1 MKSVEEMRQRLAA
14 ATGQEVLG
22 RRRQEDASK
31 GKLKEARGI
40 IRALERELET
50 IELRQAF
57 LDVLE
62 EAPDPDPLMI
72 RPGKRKKGSLPP
84 ATFFALA
91 SDWHVGERV
100 RPENVQHRNEYSPE
114 IAQERANQYFD
125 SVLTMLNASRGAWTI
140 DEMVFWLG
148 GDLMTGYIHEEY
160 LSENFL
166 SPTEE
171 ALLAHEVL
179 VSGID
184 RLLAESDCKRILI
197 PTSNGN
203 HGRTGKKI
211 NVAAYARNSYEWM
224 LYQFLERHYHDEPR
238 VQLQIANGYNNV
250 LDVYGF
256 RVNFHHG
263 DAIGYGGG
271 VGGLSIPAL
280 RRIGR
285 QAQGIPPEWEGTDM
299 GSPHLNVFGHF
310 HQRLH
315 VGPFIVNGSLIGW
328 NDFAE
333 RIGCPFEVPAQTC
346 FVIDER
352 YRAVSHYSP
361 LLVDKTR
368 IHAKRAR
375 AR

>member
-1 MKSVEEMRQRLAA
+1 MRAVLAA
-14 ATGQEVLG
+14 PDSQEVLE
-22 RRRQEDASK
+22 RSRQQDASK
-31 GKLKEARGI
+31 GKLREARKI
-40 IRALERELET
+40 IHALERELET
-50 IELRQAF
+50 VELRQAF

-62 EAPDPDPLMI
+62 EAPDPDPIVI
-72 RPGKRKKGSLPP
+72 REGRRKKKKLPP

-100 RPENVQHRNEYSPE
+100 RPENVGHRNEYSPE
-114 IAQERANQYFD
+114 IASERAAQYFD
-125 SVLTMLNASRGAWTI
+125 STLTMLNASRGAWSI
-140 DEMVFWLG
+140 DQMVFWLG

-179 VSGID
+179 VRGID
-184 RLLAESDCKRILI
+184 RLLAESDCETIYI

-211 NVAAYARNSYEWM
+211 SISAYARNSYEWM
-224 LYQFLERHYHDEPR
+224 LYQFLARHYAHEPR
-238 VQLQIANGYNNV
+238 IRFQIANGYHNI

-271 VGGLSIPAL
+271 VGGLSIPTN

-285 QAQGIPPEWEGTDM
+285 QASGLPPEWEGTVKAA
-299 GSPHLNVFGHF
+299 PHLNVFGHF
-310 HQRLH
+310 HQRLNT
-315 VGPFIVNGSLIGW
+315 GSFIVNGSLIGW

-361 LLVDKTR
+361 LLVDKSRT
-368 IHAKRAR
+368 HAR
-375 AR
+375 AVSP